1 MTAQLAA
8 WEEAVSGHPVTAAP
22 HPDGVLLTIEAFRS
36 TFLATP
42 YDGFEQLTAS
52 LAPGFDGWPIEKR
65 DAVSRSLARC
75 HVLTLGARAGVDA
88 RGALVVVSDRPDGMA
103 EPLLPWLFRTQI
115 VANAMLSIIASAS
128 EAGAPLALPE
138 IRALFARRG

>member
-1 MTAQLAA
+1 MSAQLDA
-8 WEEAVSGHPVTAAP
+8 WQTAVGGHPVSAAP

-52 LAPGFDGWPIEKR
+52 LEPGFEARPAETR
-65 DAVSRSLARC
+65 DAVLRSLMRC

-88 RGALVVVSDRPDGMA
+88 RGSLVVVSDRPDGA
-103 EPLLPWLFRTQI
+103 TEPLLTWLLRTQV
-115 VANAMLSIIASAS
+115 VANAMLSIVALAG
-128 EAGAPLALPE
+128 EAGAPLSLAE
-138 IRALFARRG
+138 IKALFARRA